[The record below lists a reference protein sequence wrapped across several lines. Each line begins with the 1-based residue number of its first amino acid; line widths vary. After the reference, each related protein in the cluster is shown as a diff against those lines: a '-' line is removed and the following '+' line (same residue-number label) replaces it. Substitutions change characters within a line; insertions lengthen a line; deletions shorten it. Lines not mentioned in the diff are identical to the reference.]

1 MEIRNQGYILSP
13 VQYGRQGSLH
23 LAFSLDG
30 LAVGPRIRVVVSSEA
45 MDGGED
51 LFVDPPAS
59 SEQASGRGWTEVE
72 ETFLIPS
79 LGRVVHVFGHHLP
92 RALLPLHFW
101 HAFFCPS
108 ILCRF
113 FVHF

>member
-1 MEIRNQGYILSP
+1 MESRNQGHILSP
-13 VQYGRQGSLH
+13 VQYGHQGSLH
-23 LAFSLDG
+23 LAFILDG

-72 ETFLIPS
+72 ETFL
-79 LGRVVHVFGHHLP
+79 VHVFGDHLP

-101 HAFFCPS
+101 HAFFLHLHS
-108 ILCRF
+108 M
-113 FVHF
+113 